1 MQARKLMAALMIVVF
16 AAAGVFAAEATTR
29 PARQL
34 TPRRRLIK
42 RVQGVSLGNMPLM
55 RVLKHYS
62 GLSGL
67 TVSAEW
73 GALERI
79 GITKQ
84 TPVTLRTRPMRFSK
98 LLDFTLSS
106 IAPRNHPLAWY
117 LSGKE
122 VTVSTQMR
130 VLLRN
135 RVSLIRFGGK
145 KRVQTRRPSA
155 GTGVPEIKFKETPLN
170 MVIEFFRDLSGEN
183 FHVHWRAMEA
193 VGISKDTPVTLNV
206 RRVSIA
212 RALDLVLGQLNVGRS
227 REDSLYWIIDQGVV
241 TIATGEVLNRTT
253 RVRIYDI
260 GDLLMV
266 VPNFKG
272 PDIDLQSAGN
282 TSGSNRTSS
291 DSGYGRSG
299 GGGLFGSGTDTSGT
313 GSDTDEENVAEKRQ
327 RVRDTLIEIIK
338 LSIGEDMWVPTG
350 KGSIRILRNQLIVSQ
365 TPLGFKLM
373 ERALRR

>member
-1 MQARKLMAALMIVVF
+1 MQARKLMAALMIVAF
-16 AAAGVFAAEATTR
+16 AAGGVFAAEPTTR

-34 TPRRRLIK
+34 TPRRLLIK

-55 RVLKHYS
+55 RALKHYS
-62 GLSGL
+62 DLSGL

-84 TPVTLRTRPMRFSK
+84 TRVTLKTRPMRFSK

-117 LSGKE
+117 LSGKQ

-145 KRVQTRRPSA
+145 KRVETRRPSA

-170 MVIEFFRDLSGEN
+170 MVIEFFRDLSGVN

-212 RALDLVLGQLNVGRS
+212 RALDLVLDQLNVGRG
-227 REDSLYWIIDQGVV
+227 RDDSLYWIIDQGVV
-241 TIATGEVLNRTT
+241 AIATGEVLNRTT

-272 PDIDLQSAGN
+272 PDINLQSAGN
-282 TSGSNRTSS
+282 ASGSNGTST
-291 DSGYGRSG
+291 DGGYGRG
-299 GGGLFGSGTDTSGT
+299 GGGLFQSGTNTSGT
-313 GSDTDEENVAEKRQ
+313 GSDTDEENVAQQRQ

-338 LSIGEDMWVPTG
+338 LSIGDDMWVPTG

-365 TPLGFKLM
+365 TPLGYKLM

>member
-34 TPRRRLIK
+34 TPRRLLIK

-62 GLSGL
+62 DLSGL
-67 TVSAEW
+67 TVKAEW

-84 TPVTLRTRPMRFSK
+84 TRVTLKTRPMRFSK

-145 KRVQTRRPSA
+145 RRAETRRPSA

-170 MVIEFFRDLSGEN
+170 MVIEFFRDLSGVN

-193 VGISKDTPVTLNV
+193 VGISKDAPVTLNV

-282 TSGSNRTSS
+282 TTGSNRTST
-291 DSGYGRSG
+291 DGGYGRG
-299 GGGLFGSGTDTSGT
+299 GGGLFQSGTDTSGT
-313 GSDTDEENVAEKRQ
+313 GNDTDEDNVAEQRQ

-338 LSIGEDMWVPTG
+338 LSIGDDMWSPTG